1 MLKTIIKKVLP
12 NFLFFYQTLKYRLFI
27 LILASVLVGL
37 LDGLG
42 LAMFLPLI
50 ELFADPK
57 AVVSTEGH
65 GNFSYLLR
73 IFDQMGIS
81 LNLVRVLLLMFI
93 FFVFN
98 LIIYFI

>member
-27 LILASVLVGL
+27 LMASVLVGL

-42 LAMFLPLI
+42 LAMFCKLI

-93 FFVFN
+93 FFV
-98 LIIYFI
+98 LKRVSYV